1 MKFEDGRQL
10 SRGFG
15 DDVELIG
22 VYSCDSCFRLSI
34 GSLQTKRSNV
44 VSSIEAHLEHM
55 DGYIEWLPRKGVGKT
70 FDDVPEEIASAASE
84 VHACLS
90 INANRA
96 AIALARAVVEATAK
110 NKGITTGTLEN
121 KIDALAE
128 QGLIREHTRQV
139 AHEVRLDGNEVAHG
153 DLTSEPPDPEEAAE
167 TVALMDEVL
176 QEVYQ
181 QPARVARVRAT
192 RARRKQPEQQG

>member
-1 MKFEDGRQL
+1 MTYQDGRSL

-15 DDVELIG
+15 EDVELIG
-22 VYSCDSCFRLSI
+22 VYSCDSCLHLSI
-34 GSLQTKRSNV
+34 GTLRTERSNV
-44 VSSIEAHLEHM
+44 VSSVEAHLEHM

-70 FDDVPEEIASAASE
+70 FDDVPEAIGSAASE
-84 VHACLS
+84 VHSCLS

-96 AIALARAVVEATAK
+96 AVALARAVVEATAK
-110 NKGITTGTLEN
+110 EKGITKGRLQE
-121 KIDALAE
+121 KIDALAA
-128 QGLIREHTRQV
+128 QGLIRDHTRQV

-153 DLTSEPPDPEEAAE
+153 DLTSQPPDPDEAAE

-181 QPARVARVRAT
+181 QPARVARVRQN
-192 RARRKQPEQQG
+192 RMRRKNPEQQD